1 MSGLVVRVRRDA
13 APEVLRVSTVSSP
26 AGAASGGLDG
36 PAMGELTEGVRVV
49 AIRRAGG
56 PCYSTPRP
64 TRLSRPDEAYLV
76 GLARW
81 CGPTPAPHER
91 AADVPWRRGQVPS

>member
-56 PCYSTPRP
+56 PCYSTPPPDMTFAAGRGLP
-64 TRLSRPDEAYLV
+64 GRAGAMLRPDAS
-76 GLARW
+76 
-81 CGPTPAPHER
+81 PA
-91 AADVPWRRGQVPS
+91 